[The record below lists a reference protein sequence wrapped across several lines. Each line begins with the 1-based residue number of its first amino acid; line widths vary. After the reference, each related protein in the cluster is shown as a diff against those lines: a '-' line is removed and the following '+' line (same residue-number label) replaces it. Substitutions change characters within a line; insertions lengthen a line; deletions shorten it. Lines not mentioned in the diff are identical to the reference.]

1 MAIICIDNGHG
12 GSDPGANGKGMS
24 EAKINYNVGQKLK
37 SLLEADFHTVI
48 MTRNQH
54 EAVNLACRSQIANTA
69 KADLFISIHHNA
81 GGGDGFEIIYKMNC
95 NKSLKLAKCVEDEF
109 KKLNN
114 ERKIYCKQGIK
125 SINTDYYAVLRNTK
139 APSIITEFAFMD
151 SKDVEAI
158 DTLAEQWREAEAI
171 CRGIKGYLKGEF

>member
-1 MAIICIDNGHG
+1 MSIICIDNGHG
-12 GSDPGANGKGMS
+12 GSDPGAKGKGMT

-37 SLLEADFHTVI
+37 TLLEADGHTVI

-54 EAVNLACRSQIANTA
+54 EYVNLARRSQIANAA
-69 KADLFISIHHNA
+69 KVDLFISIHHNA

-95 NKSLKLAKCVEDEF
+95 YKSLKFAKNVETEF

-114 ERKIYCKQGIK
+114 ERKIYCKPGI
-125 SINTDYYAVLRNTK
+125 INPKKDYYAVLRDTK
-139 APSIITEFAFMD
+139 APAIITEFAFLD
-151 SKDVEAI
+151 SIDVEAV

-171 CRGIKGYLKGEF
+171 YTAVKSYLKN